1 MFLLHEESVPLVVTR
16 IFIIINLVLEEII
29 GSTFRKK
36 GKIKLMVLFK
46 SIIGS
51 HYKELGY
58 T

>member
-16 IFIIINLVLEEII
+16 IFIINLVLEEII

>member
-16 IFIIINLVLEEII
+16 IFIIINLPLEEII
-29 GSTFRKK
+29 DSTFRKK
-36 GKIKLMVLFK
+36 GKIKIMVLSK